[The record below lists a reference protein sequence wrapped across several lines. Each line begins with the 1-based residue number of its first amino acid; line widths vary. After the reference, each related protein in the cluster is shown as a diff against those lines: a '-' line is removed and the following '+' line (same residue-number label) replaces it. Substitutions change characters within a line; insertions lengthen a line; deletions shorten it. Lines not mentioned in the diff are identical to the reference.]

1 MKEGQRRTRRCSAK
15 DQEAGYGTG
24 PWMRLGDR
32 SQRWTDMPGLIA
44 LRVEGMQALMVL
56 MRPLGN
62 MGAPPG

>member
-1 MKEGQRRTRRCSAK
+1 
-15 DQEAGYGTG
+15 
-24 PWMRLGDR
+24 
-32 SQRWTDMPGLIA
+32 MPGLIA